1 MRRSFLFNAAAV
13 TGAFALGCADQEPTT
28 APAADQATPSLSVER
43 GTGVFPFGVF
53 GFSDGRRT
61 LIFGAPFEDLVSF
74 CPAPVPPVDLF
85 DLLTVT
91 RPDGS
96 TKLLFKGEDV
106 HVVVFDAVS
115 STCDNTLLDAPRFT
129 GTVRVALTDSDADL
143 SGHGADASQITVTG
157 TVTDESG
164 QQYHLVVSSHQVL
177 SPASTLDPFNL
188 VVLNSKVK
196 IQLTPIGR

>member
-1 MRRSFLFNAAAV
+1 MRPSLLLPTLAS
-13 TGAFALGCADQEPTT
+13 AFVLGCDDSESTT
-28 APAADQATPSLSVER
+28 AVADDPTAPSQSVER
-43 GTGVFPFGVF
+43 GTGPFPFGVF

-85 DLLTVT
+85 DQLTVT

-96 TKLLFKGEDV
+96 TKLVLTGEDV
-106 HVVVFDAVS
+106 HVSIFEAVS

-129 GTVRVALTDSDADL
+129 GTVRVILTDSDADL
-143 SGHGADASQITVTG
+143 SGHGADASQIIVTG
-157 TVTDESG
+157 IVTDESG
-164 QQYHLVVSSHQVL
+164 QQYHLVALSHQVL